1 MIWESVRQCFIEDVM
16 KKTNKKYQKVDSL
29 KQLIKIIIHNSN
41 LYFSTSINIYRL
53 FQKVCFLKQKNITII
68 KEIISCESKTCLY
81 MRCKGNISIWG
92 I

>member
-41 LYFSTSINIYRL
+41 LHFSTSINIYRL
-53 FQKVCFLKQKNITII
+53 FQKVCFLKQKYNRA
-68 KEIISCESKTCLY
+68 IISCESKTCLY
-81 MRCKGNISIWG
+81 MRC
-92 I
+92 